1 MEECDDQKTEMLE
14 PIFPR
19 NVIELEVGEIQWKC
33 DRVRSRSN
41 GSGSIWRG
49 RATCQGKSHNLRF
62 AALIILPLGY
72 GTPQI
77 WTTLTDMDQKHHPR
91 ARVYWKDNSIG
102 RGHMSGKFQQ
112 IPLYTAPI
120 IHFHLPGTTWI
131 YPHLWTI
138 LAIYIYG
145 LKENIPGPIVLVYK
159 LIGCKK
165 HNM

>member
-77 WTTLTDMDQKHHPR
+77 WTTLTDMDQKITLELG
-91 ARVYWKDNSIG
+91 YIG
-102 RGHMSGKFQQ
+102 RISQLTGHMSGKFQ
-112 IPLYTAPI
+112 
-120 IHFHLPGTTWI
+120 
-131 YPHLWTI
+131 
-138 LAIYIYG
+138 
-145 LKENIPGPIVLVYK
+145 
-159 LIGCKK
+159 
-165 HNM
+165 

>member
-77 WTTLTDMDQKHHPR
+77 WTTLTDMDQKNHPK
-91 ARVYWKDNSIG
+91 ARVYWKDNSIDRTHVG
-102 RGHMSGKFQQ
+102 EIPTNSALYSTYHT
-112 IPLYTAPI
+112 IPLARDHLDLSIFVDHIGNIHIWTKRKYTR
-120 IHFHLPGTTWI
+120 
-131 YPHLWTI
+131 PHSSRI
-138 LAIYIYG
+138 
-145 LKENIPGPIVLVYK
+145 N
-159 LIGCKK
+159 
-165 HNM
+165 

>member
-91 ARVYWKDNSIG
+91 ARVYCQYYWKDNSIG
-102 RGHMSGKFQQ
+102 RIHVGE
-112 IPLYTAPI
+112 IPTNSALQHLSYTSTCQGPLGF
-120 IHFHLPGTTWI
+120 IHICG
-131 YPHLWTI
+131 PHWQYT
-138 LAIYIYG
+138 Y
-145 LKENIPGPIVLVYK
+145 
-159 LIGCKK
+159 
-165 HNM
+165 MD

>member
-62 AALIILPLGY
+62 AALIILPFGY

-77 WTTLTDMDQKHHPR
+77 WTTLTDMDQKNHPR

-102 RGHMSGKFQQ
+102 RTHVGKFQQ
-112 IPLYTAPI
+112 IPLYSTYHTLTLATLDLSI
-120 IHFHLPGTTWI
+120 FVDHIGNIHRWTKRKYTR
-131 YPHLWTI
+131 PHI
-138 LAIYIYG
+138 SHI
-145 LKENIPGPIVLVYK
+145 N
-159 LIGCKK
+159 
-165 HNM
+165 